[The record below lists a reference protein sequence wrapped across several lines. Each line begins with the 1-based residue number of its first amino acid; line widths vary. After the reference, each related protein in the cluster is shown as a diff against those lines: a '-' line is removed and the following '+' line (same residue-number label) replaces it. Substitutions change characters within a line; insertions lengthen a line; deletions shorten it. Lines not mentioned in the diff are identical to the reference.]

1 MTRWVRAV
9 IWVLMG
15 VLLFEGRVYG
25 AEEIVGELSFE
36 KIEESMEEI
45 FGDKEEGSFQDLV
58 LKLIKGEMSFD
69 LSEIGR
75 WIWQRCFG
83 ELNGQKKA
91 AVQIL
96 MLTIVAAIFS
106 NYTNVFERSQTAEV
120 SFYLVYLIL
129 IMLLLRAFGEMEAI
143 AVDAV
148 NQVASFLKALLP
160 VYLMALA
167 FANGSFTAVGFS
179 QLTIVMITV
188 LQWLLKT
195 VVLPGIH
202 LYVILSVLNQID
214 QQDRFSKF
222 TRLIRMVL
230 AWILKTATAA
240 VIGVQTV
247 QCLVMPAVDA
257 LKTSLFHK
265 AAGALPG
272 VGNVFNSVT
281 EVVLGSAVLVKNA
294 VGAAG
299 IIVLSLI
306 CLIPLVK
313 IAICVVLY
321 RFLAAITQPVSDRRL
336 TLCVESVGDGAE
348 LLMKVLTATGLM
360 FFVSLALVTSF
371 VRGG

>member
-1 MTRWVRAV
+1 MVWVM
-9 IWVLMG
+9 IG
-15 VLLFEGRVYG
+15 VLLFGGKVRA
-25 AEEIVGELSFE
+25 AEELVGELSFE
-36 KIEESMEEI
+36 KIEENMEEI
-45 FGDKEEGSFQDLV
+45 FGDEEKGSFREMV
-58 LKLIKGEMSFD
+58 LKLMQGEIPFD
-69 LSEIGR
+69 LGEIGR
-75 WIWQRCFG
+75 WLWEKCFG
-83 ELNGQKKA
+83 ELGGQKKA

-96 MLTIVAAIFS
+96 MLTVVAAIFS

-129 IMLLLRAFGEMEAI
+129 MMLLMKTFGEMEEMAQ
-143 AVDAV
+143 DAV
-148 NQVASFLKALLP
+148 SQVVAFLKALLP

-167 FANGSFTAVGFS
+167 IANGSFTAIGFS

-202 LYVILSVLNQID
+202 VYVVLSILNQID

-222 TRLIRMVL
+222 TKLIRMVL
-230 AWILKTATAA
+230 AWILKTVTAA

-247 QCLVMPAVDA
+247 QCLVMPAVDQ

-299 IIVLSLI
+299 LLVLTLI
-306 CLIPLVK
+306 CLIPLIK
-313 IAICVVLY
+313 IAVCVILY
-321 RFLAAITQPVSDRRL
+321 RFLAAVTQPVSDRRL
-336 TLCVESVGDGAE
+336 TMCVESVGDGAE